1 MRLTAAEVDRALVL
15 TERARDA
22 LKKYAA
28 NEPGWYISSSSEAPT
43 LCQSIP
49 SGYTSTNVWL
59 PVSTESIAM
68 AAIRHKHAD
77 SVHPAEWSATIDI
90 CSLPMFSPSGVSCGV
105 RWILGCSRA
114 KVRVS
119 GEGET
124 SRLAALNFLAAYAG
138 GPL

>member
-1 MRLTAAEVDRALVL
+1 VRLTSAEIERGLVL
-15 TERARDA
+15 SERARDA

-28 NEPGWYISSSSEAPT
+28 NEPGWYISSAAAAPT

-59 PVSTESIAM
+59 PVSTESIAL
-68 AAIRHKHAD
+68 AAVKDRHEG

-90 CSLPMFSPSGVSCGV
+90 CSLPMFTPSGVSCGV
-105 RWILGCSRA
+105 RWMVGGSRS

-119 GEGET
+119 GEGDT
-124 SRLAALNFLAAYAG
+124 ARMAALNFLAAYTGSA
-138 GPL
+138 L